1 MVRGLLIL
9 LSCLMCSCQLFHIS
23 EILDTAERQIGEC
36 PDSALTTMR
45 SIRRYAV
52 LLPPVRARYGVLYSA
67 ALDKNYIDIA
77 SDSLIRYSADFYDLY
92 GTPEQRMTAYYY
104 LGRTQ
109 ENAGDILPATLSFL
123 DAAQYTDAV
132 DNNYLKGLL
141 YSRLGSVYASYYKG
155 EKSLQYYQQS
165 CDYYKAAELPEHQ
178 AFLLYKKATIY
189 NYLQQFDKSIDALHC
204 ALKLADSIDYT
215 LLKKW
220 AKLELCATYCYA
232 GDYDASYQCL
242 RQCENEYPFEEMY
255 TYSTICGVAASCYSY
270 KGDKYRS
277 EEFLKQGL
285 ALARNTQDSIFI
297 TYSTSRTLLIDNQTN
312 IGYKT
317 YLGVLRN
324 ELQLTKM
331 FANNNPIDNFEKN
344 YLEQKNTKI
353 QSKAHR
359 TKHTYIVLL
368 SLLSM
373 VAVAIIIY
381 THIRHKRNIANKDS
395 DISEYL
401 AAIADLKNNIE
412 DQSQS
417 SFALL
422 NEVMN
427 DKFELVNN
435 LCNTYYESEDSQR
448 QKDIIFKEV
457 KGIIAEIRDGGE
469 YFSTIEDNTNRCRN
483 NILLRLKADFPNLS
497 SDEYRLACYLCAGF
511 STQAICLFFGCT
523 KEALYRRSYRLREK
537 IKHTNS
543 PSKDDYLL
551 YI

>member
-1 MVRGLLIL
+1 MVRALVIL
-9 LSCLMCSCQLFHIS
+9 LSVLLSSCQLFHIT
-23 EILDTAERQIGEC
+23 EILDTAERQLAEH
-36 PDSALTTMR
+36 PDSALATMR
-45 SIRRYAV
+45 SIRRFD
-52 LLPPVRARYGVLYSA
+52 LLKPQVRARYGVLYSA
-67 ALDKNYIDIA
+67 VLDKNYIDIA
-77 SDSLIRYSADFYDLY
+77 SDSLIRFSADYYDLY
-92 GTPEQRMTAYYY
+92 GTPEQRMRAYYY

-109 ENAGDILPATLSFL
+109 ENAGQILPATLSFL
-123 DAAQYTDAV
+123 DAAQYTDRV
-132 DNNYLKGLL
+132 DDNYLKGLL
-141 YSRLGSVYASYYKG
+141 YSSLGTVYASYYKG
-155 EKSLQYYQQS
+155 EKSLQYYKQS
-165 CDYYKAAELPEHQ
+165 YNYYKAAGLLQHQ

-277 EEFLKQGL
+277 DTLIDRGWKLAINKTDSVSMQIYSAHKLVRHNNSTEAYKEYVTGL
-285 ALARNTQDSIFI
+285 HKFVNILQNQLNVNIELVEQEYFSNKVDQITRSTRRTKLSI
-297 TYSTSRTLLIDNQTN
+297 LLICI
-312 IGYKT
+312 IGI
-317 YLGVLRN
+317 LVILILCIR
-324 ELQLTKM
+324 
-331 FANNNPIDNFEKN
+331 
-344 YLEQKNTKI
+344 
-353 QSKAHR
+353 
-359 TKHTYIVLL
+359 
-368 SLLSM
+368 
-373 VAVAIIIY
+373 IIR
-381 THIRHKRNIANKDS
+381 RHKRNIATKDRE
-395 DISEYL
+395 ISEYL
-401 AAIADLKNNIE
+401 AAIADLKNNIA

-448 QKDIIFKEV
+448 QKDIIFKKV

-523 KEALYRRSYRLREK
+523 NEALYRRSYRLREK